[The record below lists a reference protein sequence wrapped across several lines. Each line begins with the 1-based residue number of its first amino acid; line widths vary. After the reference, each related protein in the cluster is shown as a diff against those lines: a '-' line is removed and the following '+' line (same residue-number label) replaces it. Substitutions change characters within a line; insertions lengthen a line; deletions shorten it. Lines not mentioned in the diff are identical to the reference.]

1 MSSGAENQRTSQILC
16 LPSSH
21 SFQAYG
27 SKPMRGH
34 VMGKTK
40 SGEASNGATY
50 PDVAL
55 TPCKVTAGLKI
66 PSPAVQQS
74 HPGQD

>member
-1 MSSGAENQRTSQILC
+1 LLNHRRTSQILC

-40 SGEASNGATY
+40 SGEASNGATS
-50 PDVAL
+50 PDVA
-55 TPCKVTAGLKI
+55 PHSVFKETAGLKI
-66 PSPAVQQS
+66 SSPAQVQES
-74 HPGQD
+74 RPGQD